1 MRTQHVIMR
10 KILLYV
16 AGKDDKMG
24 RKNVKSIKI
33 LFGRPAVTR
42 SLAISKSRFENTDK
56 IALRG

>member
-1 MRTQHVIMR
+1 MIMR